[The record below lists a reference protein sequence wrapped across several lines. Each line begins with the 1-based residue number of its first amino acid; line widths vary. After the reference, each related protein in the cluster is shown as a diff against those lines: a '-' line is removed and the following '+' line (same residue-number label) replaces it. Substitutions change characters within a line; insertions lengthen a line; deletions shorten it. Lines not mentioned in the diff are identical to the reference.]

1 MLTSMDEA
9 IATPGRKARKQK
21 KYATAVEKELM
32 VGNLRLT
39 VECY

>member
-21 KYATAVEKELM
+21 KVRYCSRKRTYGWQSQA
-32 VGNLRLT
+32 GG
-39 VECY
+39 